1 MIKVTNPN
9 TLLLRD
15 SIGAGLAQDPI
26 IRKKYFVSLNAI
38 NLGIGSDRVENVLCG
53 AINLPLPS
61 FVQNTVVQCGT
72 NKISTD
78 SPRDIADCI
87 DGVHC
92 RKRVRI
98 RSYSGPHFPAF
109 GLNT

>member
-15 SIGAGLAQDPI
+15 SIRAGLAQYPI

-38 NLGIGSDRVENVLCG
+38 NLGIGSDRVENVLWG

-61 FVQNTVVQCGT
+61 FVQNTVVQAVLIKFRLTLLAILLIVSMVYTVEKECVF
-72 NKISTD
+72 
-78 SPRDIADCI
+78 
-87 DGVHC
+87 GVIL
-92 RKRVRI
+92 VRI
-98 RSYSGPHFPAF
+98 FPH
-109 GLNT
+109 LD

>member
-15 SIGAGLAQDPI
+15 SIRAGLAQYPI

-38 NLGIGSDRVENVLCG
+38 NLGIGSDRVENVLWG

-61 FVQNTVVQCGT
+61 FVQNTVVQCVT

-78 SPRDIADCI
+78 SPCDIADCI

-98 RSYSGPHFPAF
+98 RSYTGLHFPAF